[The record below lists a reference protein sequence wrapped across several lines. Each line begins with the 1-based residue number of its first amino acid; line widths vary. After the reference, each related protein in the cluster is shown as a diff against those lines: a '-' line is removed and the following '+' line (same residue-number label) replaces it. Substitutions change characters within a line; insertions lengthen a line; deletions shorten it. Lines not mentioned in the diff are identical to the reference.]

1 MEQGLL
7 PPELAVTIPAG
18 PHEVDQRGWLM
29 VTVAMVVI
37 GLWSLRSPPAP
48 SDPVRVPAARSEAW
62 MADALPGVGV
72 KTRDQQWQRITSGD
86 LQALPERA
94 RAVASQIFTWTKSP
108 LPIGSE
114 PRPRP

>member
-7 PPELAVTIPAG
+7 PPELALTVPTG
-18 PHEVDQRGWLM
+18 PHEIDHRGWLM
-29 VTVAMVVI
+29 VLMAMVLI

-48 SDPVRVPAARSEAW
+48 SDPVRVPGIHSEAW

-72 KTRDQQWQRITSGD
+72 KTRDQQWQRIKSGD

-94 RAVASQIFTWTKSP
+94 RVVASQIFIWAKSP
-108 LPIGSE
+108 QSTDSE